1 MNIVESL
8 TYKKRGTDDY
18 YPPLKYYQ
26 PDEKTLVGIYQGFR
40 GENPELDFIVKYKE
54 KGKRLRTPS
63 HTHWIVDLLVKC
75 ETNKDLVRDY
85 INYMI
90 DMYNGIVPFGT
101 KEERD
106 EYQLMYVNDSLKEVY
121 GQLSNSGYYS
131 IETLTTFIELF
142 SKCEKQ
148 TSGAF
153 MFKGLLE
160 LVRGYTKGEKDFY
173 QVVGYSKR
181 V

>member
-1 MNIVESL
+1 MDIVETL

-54 KGKRLRTPS
+54 EGGRLRTPS

-75 ETNKDLVRDY
+75 ETQKDMVRDY
-85 INYMI
+85 INDMI
-90 DMYNGIVPFGT
+90 NMYDSITPFGT

-106 EYQLMYVNDSLKEVY
+106 NYQLRYVNDSLRGLY
-121 GQLSNSGYYS
+121 GSLSNSGYYS

-153 MFKGLLE
+153 MFKNLLE
-160 LVRGYTKGEKDFY
+160 LVKKYTNGEKDFY
-173 QVVGYSKR
+173 QVIGYSKR

>member
-1 MNIVESL
+1 MDIVKSL
-8 TYKKRGTDDY
+8 TYKKRGTEDY

-26 PDEKTLVGIYQGFR
+26 SDEKTLVGIYQGFR

-54 KGKRLRTPS
+54 EGRRLRTPS

-75 ETNKDLVRDY
+75 ETQKEMVRDY
-85 INYMI
+85 INDMI
-90 DMYNGIVPFGT
+90 DMYDGIVPFGT
-101 KEERD
+101 TEERD
-106 EYQLMYVNDSLKEVY
+106 NYQLRYVNESLKEVY
-121 GQLSNSGYYS
+121 GSLSNSGYYS

-153 MFKGLLE
+153 MFKNLLE
-160 LVRGYTKGEKDFY
+160 LVKKYTNGEKDFY
-173 QVVGYSKR
+173 QVIGYSKR